1 MPAIHLYD
9 KLLQFPLFQGMSHS
23 ELMEVVAHTRIG
35 FHKYPAEKTLW
46 TAGSRC
52 EQLVFL
58 INGQLIATY
67 IDQHIDHFVVVTNE

>member
-9 KLLQFPLFQGMSHS
+9 KLLQFSLFQGMSHS

-52 EQLVFL
+52 E
-58 INGQLIATY
+58 
-67 IDQHIDHFVVVTNE
+67 